1 MSTNISTAPCRP
13 KQNSHWDFPGFWR
26 SHNRFKFEGSDL
38 ETWKGHWE
46 SNGKCLA
53 SLPCTQRPVTVWL
66 GKIRVTCSHWWTHQ
80 LLKWMGLRQRSLE
93 MIRVETGVGTPW
105 LRPWI
110 RSHGDHGHIHSL
122 PTANRYSMQHCILSL
137 LSCSEVAIPWTP
149 GGRTTIQVTIG
160 QLISRE
166 SAVLYCSTLR
176 SESCCSSMLAA
187 RRGRKGPP
195 YCLPQAV
202 QVQIIALGSGL
213 LG

>member
-137 LSCSEVAIPWTP
+137 LSCSVQWAIPWTP
-149 GGRTTIQVTIG
+149 EGNHVRSVDQQGNCRP
-160 QLISRE
+160 
-166 SAVLYCSTLR
+166 VLFHTPERQEGPLPTACPLPCRCR
-176 SESCCSSMLAA
+176 SL
-187 RRGRKGPP
+187 
-195 YCLPQAV
+195 L
-202 QVQIIALGSGL
+202 GL
-213 LG
+213 LR

>member
-1 MSTNISTAPCRP
+1 
-13 KQNSHWDFPGFWR
+13 
-26 SHNRFKFEGSDL
+26 
-38 ETWKGHWE
+38 
-46 SNGKCLA
+46 
-53 SLPCTQRPVTVWL
+53 L
-66 GKIRVTCSHWWTHQ
+66 GKQWKVPGQPALHTEASDCVA
-80 LLKWMGLRQRSLE
+80 RQNPGHMLALMNTPTTEMDGSEAKVAGDDSGGNRSRYS
-93 MIRVETGVGTPW
+93 MTTAMNTKPW
-105 LRPWI
+105 GPWP
-110 RSHGDHGHIHSL
+110 HSL
-122 PTANRYSMQHCILSL
+122 ATYSNRYSSMQQCMLSL